1 MSNVRKRTWLAIGPA
16 GVFRMEAT
24 MKFAEMATRTPPEA
38 IIATPEAHDELVPP
52 LDPNLVGELAQ
63 AEAHLRNSAAAA
75 RVQATLP
82 LAQSID
88 AVRREAQDLMRI
100 QMRKLRI
107 AASVTQAE
115 LARRLGVPRKV
126 VSDFETGKRTM
137 LPDHLRAMAEA
148 VGPVEQPVLGRVST
162 ALRMAQT
169 ALAGE
174 ETRAFEVVAS
184 GISMEPAIHHGDRLM
199 VSGDVTLEPGRI
211 VVAMHGDACIV
222 KRLVARRGTLV
233 LRSDNVDEE
242 VELSEVAIQGV
253 VVELRRT
260 V

>member
-1 MSNVRKRTWLAIGPA
+1 MNAA
-16 GVFRMEAT
+16 A
-24 MKFAEMATRTPPEA
+24 MASGAPPEA
-38 IIATPEAHDELVPP
+38 IEPVPDAHNALVPS
-52 LDPNLVGELAQ
+52 LDPNLVGELVQ
-63 AEAHLRNSAAAA
+63 AEAHLRNSAVAA
-75 RVQATLP
+75 RAQATFP

-88 AVRREAQDLMRI
+88 AVRREAQDLTRI
-100 QMRKLRI
+100 QMRSLRI

-115 LARRLGVPRKV
+115 LARRVGVPRQV
-126 VSDFETGKRTM
+126 VSGFEAGKRTV
-137 LPDHLRAMAEA
+137 LPDVVRAMVEA
-148 VGPVEQPVLGRVST
+148 VGPVEQPALRRVST

-184 GISMEPAIHHGDRLM
+184 GISMEPAIHHGDRLL
-199 VSGDVTLEPGRI
+199 VSGDVKLEPGRI

-222 KRLVARRGTLV
+222 KRLVARRGVLV

-242 VELSEVAIQGV
+242 VELSEVTIQGV